1 MQSVAF
7 LILRLAFGLGFAV
20 HGYQSLFV
28 IEGGMAGLTGLVEKQ
43 GWPAPEAWAY
53 VAKITELVGGLLIAL
68 GFLTRAAALACAGT
82 MGVAI
87 YMAHL
92 EHPFRDPA
100 GGPGWE
106 LAGLYLAA
114 FIALLL
120 TGAGKISIDGL
131 RKDAPP
137 ATDPAQPAP
146 FPAYEVSKP
155 AANPPAA
162 NPDQPVQGGD
172 GVWDGKE

>member
-1 MQSVAF
+1 
-7 LILRLAFGLGFAV
+7 
-20 HGYQSLFV
+20 
-28 IEGGMAGLTGLVEKQ
+28 
-43 GWPAPEAWAY
+43 
-53 VAKITELVGGLLIAL
+53 
-68 GFLTRAAALACAGT
+68 

-114 FIALLL
+114 FITLLL

-162 NPDQPVQGGD
+162 NPPAANPDQPVQGGD

>member
-1 MQSVAF
+1 MQSLAF
-7 LILRLAFGLGFAV
+7 LILRLTFGLGFAV

-28 IEGGMAGLTGLVEKQ
+28 IEGGMDRLTGLVAQQ

-53 VAKITELVGGLLIAL
+53 LAKITELAGGLLIAL

-92 EHPFRDPA
+92 DDPFRDPA
-100 GGPGWE
+100 GGASWE

-114 FIALLL
+114 FLALLL
-120 TGAGKISIDGL
+120 TGAGRISIDGL
-131 RKDAPP
+131 RKDTPP
-137 ATDPAQPAP
+137 SDPAQPAP

-155 AANPPAA
+155 AAAPPTE
-162 NPDQPVQGGD
+162 PTPPVQGSD